1 MSLLTRTFFA
11 ASFYA
16 MLFIAAAAQT
26 QPNSIAYLEPLG
38 ETEADGGIGCGIIG
52 TNGRYLIDTKVKIA
66 GKIFPVKLVTLTRK
80 AKTWTGQD
88 LSIFFQLNSGV
99 LKQTPEGFQ
108 DGVSEW
114 GILRISYK
122 GQQADMRAREIC
134 QDN

>member
-1 MSLLTRTFFA
+1 MSFLARTFLA
-11 ASFYA
+11 ATFS
-16 MLFIAAAAQT
+16 AALYVAAVAQT

-38 ETEADGGIGCGIIG
+38 ETEADGGIGCGIVG
-52 TNGRYLIDTKVKIA
+52 TNGRHLIDTKVKIT
-66 GKIFPVKLVTLTRK
+66 GKIFPVKLTALTRK

-88 LSIFFQLNSGV
+88 FTIFFQVNSGV

-134 QDN
+134 QEN